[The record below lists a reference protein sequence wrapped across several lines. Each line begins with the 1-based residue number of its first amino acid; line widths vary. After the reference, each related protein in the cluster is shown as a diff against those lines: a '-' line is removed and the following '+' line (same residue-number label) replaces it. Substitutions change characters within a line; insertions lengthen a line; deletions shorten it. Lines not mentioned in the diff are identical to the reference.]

1 MRKYVENGIDPR
13 KAKIALSTPVQ
24 NAAQIATIAPNAFFG
39 VISGSSFVEL
49 ALVYRSSSFCFESST
64 SLKSRSISI
73 LFSSF
78 NFSSSKK
85 EQVL

>member
-39 VISGSSFVEL
+39 VISGSSFVVLLLEL
-49 ALVYRSSSFCFESST
+49 ALVY
-64 SLKSRSISI
+64 
-73 LFSSF
+73 
-78 NFSSSKK
+78 
-85 EQVL
+85 